1 MRDVFS
7 LDHQVTLKN
16 KQRDSLVACPN
27 ITEMTSI

>member
-16 KQRDSLVACPN
+16 EQRDSLVACPN
-27 ITEMTSI
+27 IQR